1 MNQRP
6 IPIRPARH
14 SRREAPETESRR
26 FGHDARTVLC
36 LGLLGSA
43 GVLVLRPNPLVT
55 GIALAILLTCLLVIV
70 FRSLRRASRRIDT
83 ILREESETD
92 AGHAPDAGTETH
104 RKTA

>member
-6 IPIRPARH
+6 IPIRPAKH
-14 SRREAPETESRR
+14 SRRGARETESRR

-55 GIALAILLTCLLVIV
+55 GIALAVLLVCLLVVV
-70 FRSLRRASRRIDT
+70 FRSLHHASRRIDT
-83 ILREESETD
+83 ILREEAEAD
-92 AGHAPDAGTETH
+92 AGEAPDAETR

>member
-1 MNQRP
+1 MTEQP
-6 IPIRPARH
+6 IPIHAAKH
-14 SRREAPETESRR
+14 SRRGAHETESRR

-43 GVLVLRPNPLVT
+43 AALVLAPNPLVT

-70 FRSLRRASRRIDT
+70 LRSLRRASQRIDT
-83 ILREESETD
+83 ILREESETG
-92 AGHAPDAGTETH
+92 AERAPDAGAETH

>member
-1 MNQRP
+1 MNQQP
-6 IPIRPARH
+6 IPLRPAKH
-14 SRREAPETESRR
+14 SRRAQETESRR

-43 GVLVLRPNPLVT
+43 GVLVLAPNPLVA
-55 GIALAILLTCLLVIV
+55 GIALAVLLTCLLVIV
-70 FRSLRRASRRIDT
+70 FRSLRHASRRVDS

-92 AGHAPDAGTETH
+92 AERAPDAETH

>member
-1 MNQRP
+1 MNQQP
-6 IPIRPARH
+6 TPIRPAKH
-14 SRREAPETESRR
+14 SRRGAHETESRR

-43 GVLVLRPNPLVT
+43 GVLVLGPNPLVT
-55 GIALAILLTCLLVIV
+55 GIALTILLTCLLVIV

-92 AGHAPDAGTETH
+92 AERAPDAGAETH